1 MPSNPIR
8 EALGS
13 GRFSYFVELVASAKT
28 TEEKLQEMAL
38 DLAKVPGLIAVGV
51 TSYAGGSAGH
61 DPIRIGEIVKEQGL
75 TPNVHLT
82 CVNHSRQE
90 LIGSL
95 EKLNGLGIE
104 NVFAISGDYPKT
116 EDPSVKADYD

>member
-1 MPSNPIR
+1 MTSPNPIR
-8 EALGS
+8 EAFS
-13 GRFSYFVELVASAKT
+13 AGRFSYFVELVASAKT

-61 DPIRIGEIVKEQGL
+61 DPICIGEIVKEQGL

-82 CVNHSRQE
+82 CVNHTRQE
-90 LIGSL
+90 LIQSL
-95 EKLNGLGIE
+95 QKLHGLGID
-104 NVFAISGDYPKT
+104 NVFAITGDYPKGT
-116 EDPSVKADYD
+116 P